1 MRASPGACPAVLRM
15 LGPDALLLSYRG
27 LVLGLCCDLVDLM
40 GLSSSGVILAKR
52 VLVVPS
58 LAGSSG
64 LREVVFQKVCS
75 PALPKTRSCSRP
87 RRSVL
92 QALCRLSLGT
102 PTRPALAG
110 LFLPGVGCL
119 HCSLGL
125 LQSPFLLGAPLKG
138 FSPHQ
143 VWAAVVVLAV
153 ERAAPESKEAHNV
166 APPLLW
172 GCTMPS
178 AAFGFGVDVSVCP

>member
-1 MRASPGACPAVLRM
+1 M
-15 LGPDALLLSYRG
+15 
-27 LVLGLCCDLVDLM
+27 
-40 GLSSSGVILAKR
+40 
-52 VLVVPS
+52 
-58 LAGSSG
+58 
-64 LREVVFQKVCS
+64 REVVFQKVCS

-172 GCTMPS
+172 GVHDAVSCLRLWSGCLGVPLTNESLNILQLRQVLHLCKSAVPPS
-178 AAFGFGVDVSVCP
+178 AASAWPAACSSSRVN